1 MPQGGRTSPKACIL
15 LPLGLWILGSL
26 DTGQVLPP
34 PQTRCTPC
42 LWQCQCTIN
51 TLPLCPNDKHSPS
64 PPILQD
70 FFFKLSLLQPV
81 KTLFAICT
89 LLHHS
94 KAQPAASQP
103 SSTSYLFSQCEGV
116 MGTEGHLCSTFIHYI
131 SKIHKQSSTLFEKQH
146 WDSAELQ
153 AEVYPAQVT
162 VQHVFKQQ
170 CSPLCSCSTI
180 SHQSHLSL
188 QCQAQ
193 SWVTSSK
200 SPHTAGQAL
209 RSLWDCH
216 HLKSH
221 PVPSC
226 SPSSAPVTLSGDLLS
241 PSFSSA

>member
-1 MPQGGRTSPKACIL
+1 M
-15 LPLGLWILGSL
+15 
-26 DTGQVLPP
+26 
-34 PQTRCTPC
+34 
-42 LWQCQCTIN
+42 
-51 TLPLCPNDKHSPS
+51 
-64 PPILQD
+64 
-70 FFFKLSLLQPV
+70 
-81 KTLFAICT
+81 LFAICT

-94 KAQPAASQP
+94 KAQPAASQS